1 MISQLLGTTI
11 STITFISYV
20 LLITLKYGVLPSI
33 SDSYYKHNSKLLFF
47 LFMLG
52 VGLPITLMAT
62 SGLMFFSG
70 ALFILCGCAP
80 AFKRNTY
87 SFEDEVHKIGALGGI
102 CLLLSYFA
110 ISHFYLP
117 IILAISIGFP
127 VYLLNPKNKTFWLE
141 IIAFIILIVGLY
153 GSI

>member
-20 LLITLKYGVLPSI
+20 LFITLKYGVLPSI

-47 LFMLG
+47 MFMLG

-80 AFKRNTY
+80 AFKINKY
-87 SFEDEVHKIGALGGI
+87 SFEDEIHSFGALGGVS
-102 CLLLSYFA
+102 LLLSYFA
-110 ISHFYLP
+110 SIHYCLP
-117 IILAISIGFP
+117 IILIASIGIPIYFIK
-127 VYLLNPKNKTFWLE
+127 PKNKTFWIE
-141 IIAFIILIVGLY
+141 IIAFISILTGLY
-153 GSI
+153 GSL

>member
-20 LLITLKYGVLPSI
+20 LFITLKYGVLPSI

-52 VGLPITLMAT
+52 VGLPITLMAS

-70 ALFILCGCAP
+70 VLFILCGCAP
-80 AFKRNTY
+80 AFKSDKY
-87 SFEDEVHKIGALGGI
+87 SLEDDVHKVGALGGI
-102 CLLLSYFA
+102 CLLLCYFI

-117 IILAISIGFP
+117 IILAILIEFP

-141 IIAFIILIVGLY
+141 IIAFVTLIIGLY